1 MKIINNSGFIFKLNE
16 DDSTASIVKYE
27 YAKNEVIIPSFIE
40 NENKK
45 YFVTTIESDAISN
58 KFGIKIS
65 FSDDSEVKTFKS
77 RAFYGAIISIE
88 IPKSL
93 ENYDDSIVMNF
104 QYCKNADPHIY
115 VSKDNHLFSSPDNK
129 ILYGKSQ
136 IDIDYF
142 DTLLYVTPD
151 VKETIISP
159 TVKIIK
165 DISFLKFQSLKFTDD
180 SQIETIG
187 TRSRFDSL
195 TKIYIPQNLQN
206 FGDFLFQNIK
216 EIEVSPS
223 NTRYK
228 YLDNKYLLKKSD
240 INKDDFDELV
250 WVNPDVKDIIVPKSV
265 KKIYPYIIKGFDN
278 LSFEEGSQ
286 IEIIE
291 SDTIDPNHGLCMKI
305 VFPRSV
311 KLIKSG
317 AVMLCVRPHSNF
329 NKTVIFESEE
339 ITIEKSALFGI
350 NSNPFC
356 RLMFPNAKKIIYND
370 CVKQWF
376 YVRVR
381 RDAELKGTLFE
392 ENRIKPQFYGDVPVS
407 KEKLLNLFEYVRS
420 IEKQLGETKEIKP
433 YDLDSMLDPEIEPID
448 LDSLLDQK
456 SSDDE

>member
-16 DDSTASIVKYE
+16 DNSTASIVKYE
-27 YAKNEVIIPSFIE
+27 YTNKEVIIPSFIE

-45 YFVTTIESDAISN
+45 YIVTTIESGAISN
-58 KFGIKIS
+58 EYGIKIS

-77 RAFYGAIISIE
+77 GAFWGAIISIE

-93 ENYDDSIVMNF
+93 ESYDDSIVMNF
-104 QYCKNADPHIY
+104 QKYYVKNADPHIY
-115 VSKDNHLFSSPDNK
+115 VSKDNHLFSSSPDNK
-129 ILYGKSQ
+129 ILYRKSKM
-136 IDIDYF
+136 DIDDF

-151 VKETIISP
+151 VKEAIISP

-165 DISFLKFQSLKFTDD
+165 DISNSKITSLKFTDD

-187 TRSRFDSL
+187 TRSHFDSL
-195 TKIYIPQNLQN
+195 KKIYIPQKLQN
-206 FGDFLFQNIK
+206 FGDFLFENIK

-240 INKDDFDELV
+240 INKEDFDELV
-250 WVNPDVKDIIVPKSV
+250 WVNRDVIDIIVPKSV
-265 KKIYPYIIKGFDN
+265 KKIYPFIIKDFDY

-286 IEIIE
+286 IEIID
-291 SDTIDPNHGLCMKI
+291 SDTIDPNHGLCYKI

-317 AVMLCVRPHSNF
+317 AVILCVRLHSNF

-339 ITIEKSALFGI
+339 ITIEKNALIGI

-356 RLMFPNAKKIIYND
+356 RLMFPNAKKIICND
-370 CVKQWF
+370 YVKQWF

-381 RDAELKGTLFE
+381 RDAELKGILFE
-392 ENRIKPQFYGDVPVS
+392 ENRIKPQFYGDVSVS
-407 KEKLLNLFEYVRS
+407 KEKILNLFEYVRS

-433 YDLDSMLDPEIEPID
+433 YDLDSI
-448 LDSLLDQK
+448 LDQE
-456 SSDDE
+456 SSNDD